1 MLSGG
6 LWLLPEG
13 ILRQIPRRPLACALL
28 SGAAMA
34 AVALYVTS
42 LDALPRAILA
52 VLAYAVCLTLSGGV
66 NFSELRSLVG
76 VLRKR

>member
-1 MLSGG
+1 
-6 LWLLPEG
+6 
-13 ILRQIPRRPLACALL
+13 
-28 SGAAMA
+28 MA